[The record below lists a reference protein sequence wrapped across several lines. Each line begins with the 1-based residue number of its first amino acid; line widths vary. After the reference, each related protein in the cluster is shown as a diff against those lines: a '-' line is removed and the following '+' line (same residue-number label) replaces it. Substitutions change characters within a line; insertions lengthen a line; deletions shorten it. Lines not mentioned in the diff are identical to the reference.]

1 MDSEHKPGI
10 FVSIFL
16 LPVAY
21 GTALRND
28 ILRLEARQLV
38 LKSSFAKV
46 KRLTRSSSFCSILNF
61 IMPREALELAQQYQK
76 DT

>member
-16 LPVAY
+16 LPAAY

-28 ILRLEARQLV
+28 ILRLEAIELV
-38 LKSSFAKV
+38 LKSSFATSIKV
-46 KRLTRSSSFCSILNF
+46 NAI
-61 IMPREALELAQQYQK
+61 
-76 DT
+76 